1 LKKRSTGEGGVRT
14 TSGPVTLRLAVGAC
28 GVGAGRD
35 RPGRY
40 AAPMAQLNVPEE
52 SANDDEELVA
62 LRAEL
67 EHQRNEN
74 AIKEQQLDRYA
85 ADLRA
90 TSRRERQRTR
100 ELTESYMATVR
111 ALAGAVEARDAY
123 TAHHADRVAAYGIE
137 LAAASGVEIAD
148 AFELECAFLLHD
160 IGKVAIPDGI
170 LFKAGTLDAQ
180 EREVMQRHPVIGEE
194 IIREIAF
201 LEPARPLV
209 RHHHERWDGGGYP
222 DGLAGDEI
230 PLVARVFAL
239 ADTLDALTS
248 DRPYRAAV
256 GIARAREEIESSDGQ
271 FDPAILHAFA
281 TITDERIEEIR
292 RGLD

>member
-1 LKKRSTGEGGVRT
+1 M
-14 TSGPVTLRLAVGAC
+14 AGAH
-28 GVGAGRD
+28 ASR
-35 RPGRY
+35 
-40 AAPMAQLNVPEE
+40 AAMDAE
-52 SANDDEELVA
+52 EELAA

-67 EHQRNEN
+67 EHQRTEN
-74 AIKEQQLDRYA
+74 AIKERQLDRYA

-90 TSRRERQRTR
+90 TSRRERQRAR
-100 ELTESYMATVR
+100 ELSESYMATVR

-123 TAHHADRVAAYGIE
+123 TAHHGDRVTAYGIA
-137 LAAASGVEIAD
+137 LAAASGLEIAD
-148 AFELECAFLLHD
+148 ESELECAFLLHD

-170 LFKAGTLDAQ
+170 LFKAGTLDPQ

-222 DGLAGDEI
+222 DGLAGEEI

-239 ADTLDALTS
+239 ADALDALTS

-256 GIARAREEIESSDGQ
+256 GIAKAREVIERSDGQ
-271 FDPAILHAFA
+271 FDPAVLEAFA
-281 TITDERIEEIR
+281 TIDDDRIAEI
-292 RGLD
+292 LASLA

>member
-1 LKKRSTGEGGVRT
+1 
-14 TSGPVTLRLAVGAC
+14 
-28 GVGAGRD
+28 
-35 RPGRY
+35 
-40 AAPMAQLNVPEE
+40 MAQIDLPQAET
-52 SANDDEELVA
+52 DDDSELAA

-67 EHQRNEN
+67 EHQRTEN
-74 AIKEQQLDRYA
+74 AVKERQLDRYA

-90 TSRRERQRTR
+90 TSRRERQRAR
-100 ELTESYMATVR
+100 ELSESYMATVR

-123 TAHHADRVAAYGIE
+123 TAHHGDRVTAYGIE
-137 LAAASGVEIAD
+137 LAAASGLEIAD
-148 AFELECAFLLHD
+148 ESELECAFLLHD

-170 LFKAGTLDAQ
+170 LFKAGTLDAD

-194 IIREIAF
+194 IISEIAF

-222 DGLAGDEI
+222 DGLAGMEI

-239 ADTLDALTS
+239 ADALDALTS

-256 GIARAREEIESSDGQ
+256 AIAQARAEIESSDGQ
-271 FDPAILHAFA
+271 FDPAVLEAFA
-281 TITDERIEEIR
+281 TIPDERIEEIR
-292 RGLD
+292 RSLA

>member
-1 LKKRSTGEGGVRT
+1 
-14 TSGPVTLRLAVGAC
+14 
-28 GVGAGRD
+28 
-35 RPGRY
+35 
-40 AAPMAQLNVPEE
+40 MAQIDLPAAET
-52 SANDDEELVA
+52 DDDSELAA

-67 EHQRNEN
+67 EHQRTEN
-74 AIKEQQLDRYA
+74 AAKERQLDRYA

-90 TSRRERQRTR
+90 TSRRERQRAR
-100 ELTESYMATVR
+100 ELSESYMATVR

-123 TAHHADRVAAYGIE
+123 TAHHGDRVTAYGIE
-137 LAAASGVEIAD
+137 LAAASGLEIAD
-148 AFELECAFLLHD
+148 ESELECAFLLHD

-170 LFKAGTLDAQ
+170 LFKAGTLDPQ

-194 IIREIAF
+194 IISEIAF

-222 DGLAGDEI
+222 DGLEGLEI

-239 ADTLDALTS
+239 ADALDALTS

-256 GIARAREEIESSDGQ
+256 AIAQARAEIESSDGQ
-271 FDPAILHAFA
+271 FDPAVLEAFA
-281 TITDERIEEIR
+281 TIPDERIEEIR
-292 RGLD
+292 RGLA

>member
-1 LKKRSTGEGGVRT
+1 MAQAKAPRAATAAGDELAE
-14 TSGPVTLRLAVGAC
+14 LRL
-28 GVGAGRD
+28 
-35 RPGRY
+35 
-40 AAPMAQLNVPEE
+40 
-52 SANDDEELVA
+52 
-62 LRAEL
+62 EL
-67 EHQRNEN
+67 EHQRTEN

-90 TSRRERQRTR
+90 TSRRERQRAR
-100 ELTESYMATVR
+100 ELSESYMATVR

-123 TAHHADRVAAYGIE
+123 TAHHGDRVTAYGIA
-137 LAAASGVEIAD
+137 LAAASGLEIAD
-148 AFELECAFLLHD
+148 ESELECAFLLHD

-170 LFKAGTLDAQ
+170 LFKAGTLDSQ

-222 DGLAGDEI
+222 DGLAGTEI

-239 ADTLDALTS
+239 ADALDALTS

-256 GIARAREEIESSDGQ
+256 AIAEAREVIASSDGQ
-271 FDPAILHAFA
+271 FDPAVLEAFA
-281 TITDERIEEIR
+281 TIPDGRIEEIR
-292 RGLD
+292 RSLA